1 MFPKVV
7 ARCVSIVFLLVI
19 AVSSA
24 SADSWNGV
32 AEKIGQ
38 SLERS
43 MELYGSGKSNEARAE
58 LSRAYFDIFEAEGME
73 EAVALHIST
82 QRKTELELGFASV
95 REAITSGRPVQVAG
109 QRVDDLKSKLREDA
123 RRLTGAD
130 RNVDEKAMS
139 ASYYQTMGNALV
151 IILREGLEAILIIS
165 ALVAYLLRTGRKDS
179 VRFIYYGCV
188 AALAASVVTAV
199 LFRSVVSLSGAD
211 REALE
216 GLTMLVAT
224 AVLFYVSY
232 WLISKMEVERWHHY
246 IRRKMDTAL
255 SRTSLLALS
264 SAAFLAV
271 YREGAETIL
280 FYEALYSS
288 AQSGEAILAGF
299 GAGAVALAVVF
310 ILVRRYSVRIPVRP
324 FFAVTSALL
333 YYLAFSFAGK
343 GIKELQEAG
352 WLSYTEIEW
361 LPHIELFGIY
371 PSKEGLVLQT
381 LLLAALLLAMG
392 YWLVTR
398 RRTGPTTDGP

>member
-7 ARCVSIVFLLVI
+7 VKCVSMVFLLVV

-24 SADSWNGV
+24 SADRWNNV
-32 AEKIGQ
+32 AERIGQ

-43 MELYGSGKSNEARAE
+43 MEPYGSDRSNEARAE
-58 LSRAYFDIFEAEGME
+58 LSMAYFDIFEAEGME
-73 EAVALHIST
+73 EAVTLHIST

-95 REAITSGRPVQVAG
+95 GEAITSGRPVQVVG
-109 QRVDDLKSKLREDA
+109 QRVDALESKLREDA

-130 RNVDEKAMS
+130 RSVDEKAMGT
-139 ASYYQTMGNALV
+139 SYYQTMANALI
-151 IILREGLEAILIIS
+151 IILREGFEAILIIS
-165 ALVAYLLRTGRKDS
+165 ALVAYLVRTGREDS

-188 AALAASVVTAV
+188 AALLASVVTAV

-216 GLTMLVAT
+216 GVTMLVAT

-232 WLISKMEVERWHHY
+232 WLVSKMEVERWHHY
-246 IRRKMDTAL
+246 IRRKMDSAL
-255 SRTSLLALS
+255 SRTSLFTLS

-288 AQSGEAILAGF
+288 AQNGGAILTGF
-299 GAGAVALAVVF
+299 GAGVVALAVVF
-310 ILVRRYSVRIPVRP
+310 VFVRRYSVRIPVRP

-352 WLSYTEIEW
+352 WLPYTEIEW
-361 LPHIELFGIY
+361 LPHVELFGIY
-371 PSKEGLVLQT
+371 PSKEGLMLQT

-398 RRTGPTTDGP
+398 RRTVPTTDRP